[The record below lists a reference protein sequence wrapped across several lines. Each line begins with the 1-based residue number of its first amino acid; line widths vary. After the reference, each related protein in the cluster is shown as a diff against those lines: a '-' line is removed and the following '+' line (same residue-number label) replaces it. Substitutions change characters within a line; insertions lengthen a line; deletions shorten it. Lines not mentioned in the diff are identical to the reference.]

1 MPDAAG
7 RSSNIQHEYERKNG
21 CCQEKN
27 CADST
32 KNTMYFVPQTY
43 GNRDLFTASLKFH
56 LAMPLA
62 VQLYT
67 SHYLG
72 VSGRYYGLLRLLI
85 PLLKKFRMRAYIL
98 SYILVVI

>member
-1 MPDAAG
+1 MVTGLRLVQQPYPHAWPDVISV
-7 RSSNIQHEYERKNG
+7 R
-21 CCQEKN
+21 
-27 CADST
+27 
-32 KNTMYFVPQTY
+32 QT
-43 GNRDLFTASLKFH
+43 RDLFTASLKFH

>member
-1 MPDAAG
+1 
-7 RSSNIQHEYERKNG
+7 
-21 CCQEKN
+21 
-27 CADST
+27 
-32 KNTMYFVPQTY
+32 
-43 GNRDLFTASLKFH
+43 
-56 LAMPLA
+56 MPLA

-98 SYILVVI
+98 SYILVVSTR

>member
-1 MPDAAG
+1 MVALALYVISV
-7 RSSNIQHEYERKNG
+7 R
-21 CCQEKN
+21 
-27 CADST
+27 
-32 KNTMYFVPQTY
+32 QT
-43 GNRDLFTASLKFH
+43 RDLFTASLKFH

-62 VQLYT
+62 VHLYT